1 MLREAN
7 VSLSRLQVARE
18 LVAKLI
24 RDKDLGDFR
33 VAKAE
38 FGSKLGGNSL
48 DVRTCVIVVGLII
61 CLARVRGEGIPYSSV
76 G

>member
-1 MLREAN
+1 MIVEGKLTVAS
-7 VSLSRLQVARE
+7 VAGLCIPLQVARE

-33 VAKAE
+33 IGKAE

-48 DVRTCVIVVGLII
+48 DVRTPFVIVVLALI
-61 CLARVRGEGIPYSSV
+61 CSTVV
-76 G
+76 